1 MKAEFLT
8 DEEVETEIKRLEGN
22 DFVRLARK
30 EQRVKNKRRQRMYT
44 LRMFE
49 KRGKELANQGITFE
63 SLDNELSNMEED
75 ND

>member
-8 DEEVETEIKRLEGN
+8 DEEVEAEIKRLEGN
-22 DFVRLARK
+22 DFVKLARK

-63 SLDNELSNMEED
+63 SLDNELSDMEEEQ
-75 ND
+75 